1 MATTPN
7 HPFRSRAATGQA
19 AVPGSRKSR
28 TRPPSRLF
36 LAAALSLLITAIS
49 GPLFP
54 LAAQDLDYRRLAG
67 EVETRLSQA
76 ADAYSAGETE
86 KAKDLVQGAYF
97 EIFENLEGPIRV
109 NVSAAKSY
117 ELEAEFGDIRKA
129 MIDGAPAD
137 AIEARIAAQI
147 AAIEEV
153 VPVLEEGF
161 QIKAEPASGRA
172 SAPAAAETAPS
183 AAAPE
188 TVDPYWQEALGEI
201 EAKMADAA
209 SAYEVG
215 NAEEASRLVLDAQFS
230 GYKNSLMET
239 AVRREVSAS
248 QDSAI
253 NAEFARINR
262 LIADGK
268 PARMVRASGDVLVS
282 EIDDLLPGLPLPE
295 GAKARAGAA
304 TKTAGD
310 WSATADKVDQELK
323 AAIVLYR
330 DGDTAGA
337 VRHVQ
342 NTYFDVF
349 EASGMEAAVGAR
361 DTAMKAALEGHFTR
375 LAGAMK
381 QGADASSLQDELSAM
396 RSDLDAAVARLGGGS
411 GDSPTT
417 LFIYALTIILRE
429 GFEAMLVVT
438 AMLTY
443 LERIGHAGK
452 RRVIYNSVL
461 VALLASVAT
470 AFLLDWAFEVTPARQ
485 EVLEGVTMLA
495 AAIILFTMSY
505 WLISKAEAQKWMAYI
520 KGKVGDSLST
530 GSLTALWLAGF
541 LAVYREGAETVL
553 FYKAL
558 SANADATG
566 GTTIAAGFAVGAAL
580 LVVVYFAMRYGAM
593 RLPIRPFFFG
603 TGALLYY
610 LAFVF
615 SGKGVMELIEGK
627 VISPTLLSGV
637 PEIPLLGIFPYAETL
652 APQALLI
659 LAALA
664 AIPLARRSGK
674 PAHAT

>member
-1 MATTPN
+1 M
-7 HPFRSRAATGQA
+7 RAAHLGA
-19 AVPGSRKSR
+19 APLGSGKSR
-28 TRPPSRLF
+28 TSPPFRLF
-36 LAAALSLLITAIS
+36 LAAALSLCL
-49 GPLFP
+49 
-54 LAAQDLDYRRLAG
+54 LALSAPFFSVSADSLDYRRLAD
-67 EVETRLSQA
+67 EVESRLARA
-76 ADAYSAGETE
+76 AEAYSAGDAET
-86 KAKDLVQGAYF
+86 AKDLVQGAYF

-129 MIDGAPAD
+129 MIDGAPAE
-137 AIEARIAAQI
+137 AIKARIDAQI

-161 QIKAEPASGRA
+161 QIKAEPSAAAAPDTGSTAAANAATAS
-172 SAPAAAETAPS
+172 SAPAAAPKSIE
-183 AAAPE
+183 
-188 TVDPYWQEALGEI
+188 PYWQDALAEI
-201 EAKMADAA
+201 ETKMSDAA
-209 SAYEVG
+209 GAYEAG
-215 NAEEASRLVLDAQFS
+215 RAEEASRLVLDAQFS

-239 AVRREVSAS
+239 AVRRQLSAS

-282 EIDDLLPGLPLPE
+282 EIEDLLPGLPLPE
-295 GAKARAGAA
+295 GAKARADAA
-304 TKTAGD
+304 EKTTSD
-310 WSATADKVDQELK
+310 WSATADKVDTELT
-323 AAIVLYR
+323 AAIDLYR

-337 VRHVQ
+337 IRHVQ

-361 DTAMKAALEGHFTR
+361 DTTMKTTLEGHFTR

-381 QGADASSLQDELSAM
+381 QGADASALEDELSAT
-396 RSDLDAAVARLGGGS
+396 RADLAAAVARLGGGT

-443 LERIGHAGK
+443 LERIGHGEK

-461 VALLASVAT
+461 VALVASVAT
-470 AFLLDWAFEVTPARQ
+470 AVLLDWVFEVTPARR
-485 EVLEGVTMLA
+485 EVLEGATMLA
-495 AAIILFTMSY
+495 AAVILFTMSY

-520 KGKVGDSLST
+520 KGKVGGSLST

-558 SANADATG
+558 SVEADTAG
-566 GTTIAAGFAVGAAL
+566 GTGIAAGFALGAAL
-580 LVVVYFAMRYGAM
+580 LVVVYLVMRYGAM

-627 VISPTLLSGV
+627 VISPTLLTGM
-637 PEIPLLGIFPYAETL
+637 PEIPLLGIFPYVETL
-652 APQALLI
+652 APQLVLI

-664 AIPLARRSGK
+664 AIPIARRSGR
-674 PAHAT
+674 PAHAA